1 MDDPAFILYAKVA
14 CGQVPSSFVLMITMP
29 HAADTLLGERAHTRC
44 AHEQQQGF
52 DGSRLLRYRFS
63 HPLYMQF
70 GEAAASSVTISK
82 PEAAVPIAKESKMGF
97 ATNAIH
103 GGQEPGPATG
113 AIVAPIYQTSTYVY
127 DELGKNKGY
136 DYARTNHPNRKA
148 LERTIAKLEDGHSA
162 YVFTSGMAGIDAV
175 FRLLRPGDHVVL
187 SEAVYGGVF
196 RLSTQLLVHFGL
208 EFSFV
213 DTSSE
218 AAVVSAFRPNTKMLY
233 IETPTNP
240 TMRIADIAALAKV
253 ASQRNITVVVD
264 NTFLSP
270 YLQRPIELGAHIV
283 VHSMT
288 KYLNG
293 HSDSTGGAVVLT
305 RKEDA
310 EKIYFIQRSAGS
322 GLAPMDCFLISRGIK
337 TLAVRM
343 LQHNAN
349 GLVVARHLDTHPKVQ
364 KVLYPGLTSHPQHEI
379 ARRQQKGPGG
389 MLSFD
394 LGSLEAARRLL
405 NHVKLCA
412 LVESL
417 GGVES
422 LISLP
427 ALMTHASMPQKVR
440 ERVGITEG
448 LVRLSVGIE
457 DAGDIIADLD
467 QALHHV

>member
-1 MDDPAFILYAKVA
+1 
-14 CGQVPSSFVLMITMP
+14 
-29 HAADTLLGERAHTRC
+29 
-44 AHEQQQGF
+44 
-52 DGSRLLRYRFS
+52 
-63 HPLYMQF
+63 
-70 GEAAASSVTISK
+70 
-82 PEAAVPIAKESKMGF
+82 MGF

-103 GGQEPGPATG
+103 VGQEPDPSTG
-113 AIVAPIYQTSTYVY
+113 AVVAPIYQTSTYVQS
-127 DELGKNKGY
+127 EFGKYRNGY

-148 LERTIAKLEDGHSA
+148 IERTLAKLEGGTAA
-162 YVFTSGMAGIDAV
+162 YAFTSGMAGIDAV

-187 SEAVYGGVF
+187 SEAVYGGVY

-213 DTSSE
+213 DTSQPE
-218 AAVVSAFRPNTKMLY
+218 AVFSALRPNTKMLY

-240 TMRIADIAALAKV
+240 TMRVTDIAEMAKIIDK
-253 ASQRNITVVVD
+253 RDIRLVVD

-270 YLQRPIELGAHIV
+270 YLQRPIELGAHII

-293 HSDSTGGAVVLT
+293 HSDSTGGAVILT
-305 RKEDA
+305 RQDDA
-310 EKIYFIQRSAGS
+310 EKIYFIQRSAGA

-349 GLVVARHLDTHPKVQ
+349 GISVARHLDAHPKVK
-364 KVLYPGLTSHPQHEI
+364 KVYYPGLSSHPQHEL
-379 ARRQQKGPGG
+379 ARKQQRGPGA

-394 LGSLEAARRLL
+394 LETQDAARRFL
-405 NHVKLCA
+405 NQVKLCSLA
-412 LVESL
+412 ESL
-417 GGVES
+417 GGVET

-427 ALMTHASMPQKVR
+427 ATMTHASMPADVR

-457 DAGDIIADLD
+457 DVDDIIADLD
-467 QALHHV
+467 QALLHI

>member
-1 MDDPAFILYAKVA
+1 
-14 CGQVPSSFVLMITMP
+14 
-29 HAADTLLGERAHTRC
+29 
-44 AHEQQQGF
+44 
-52 DGSRLLRYRFS
+52 
-63 HPLYMQF
+63 
-70 GEAAASSVTISK
+70 
-82 PEAAVPIAKESKMGF
+82 MGF

-103 GGQEPGPATG
+103 VGQEPDPSTG
-113 AIVAPIYQTSTYVY
+113 AIVAPIYQTSTYVQS
-127 DELGKNKGY
+127 ELGKDKGY

-148 LERTIAKLEDGHSA
+148 LERTVAKLEGGQSA
-162 YVFTSGMAGIDAV
+162 YVFSSGMAAIDAV
-175 FRLLRPGDHVVL
+175 FRLLRPGDHIIV

-213 DTSSE
+213 DTSSTD
-218 AAVVSAFRPNTKMLY
+218 AVRNALRPNTKMLY
-233 IETPTNP
+233 VETPTNP
-240 TMRIADIAALAKV
+240 TLRVADLAAMAKLIEDRGV
-253 ASQRNITVVVD
+253 TLVVD

-270 YLQRPIELGAHIV
+270 YLQRPIEFGAHIV

-305 RKEDA
+305 RPEDA
-310 EKIYFIQRSAGS
+310 EKIYFIQRSAGT
-322 GLAPMDCFLISRGIK
+322 GLAPMDCFLVSRGIK

-349 GLVVARHLDTHPKVQ
+349 GISVARHLDAHAKVR
-364 KVLYPGLTSHPQHEI
+364 KVHYPGLPAHPQHDI
-379 ARRQQKGPGG
+379 ARKQQRGPGA

-394 LGSLEAARRLL
+394 LENLDAARRFL
-405 NHVKLCA
+405 NQVKLCSLA
-412 LVESL
+412 ESL
-417 GGVES
+417 GGVET

-427 ALMTHASMPQKVR
+427 ALMTHASMPQEVR

-457 DAGDIIADLD
+457 DVEDIIADLD
-467 QALHHV
+467 QALLHV

>member
-1 MDDPAFILYAKVA
+1 
-14 CGQVPSSFVLMITMP
+14 
-29 HAADTLLGERAHTRC
+29 
-44 AHEQQQGF
+44 
-52 DGSRLLRYRFS
+52 
-63 HPLYMQF
+63 
-70 GEAAASSVTISK
+70 
-82 PEAAVPIAKESKMGF
+82 MGF

-103 GGQEPGPATG
+103 VGQEPDPTTG
-113 AIVAPIYQTSTYVY
+113 AVVAPIYQTSTYISP
-127 DELGKNKGY
+127 ELGKTKDGY

-148 LERTIAKLEDGHSA
+148 LERTVAKLEGGQSA
-162 YVFTSGMAGIDAV
+162 YVFSSGMAGIDAV

-213 DTSSE
+213 DTSIPESVL
-218 AAVVSAFRPNTKMLY
+218 ASFRANTKMLY

-240 TMRIADIAALAKV
+240 TMRIADIAALSKM
-253 ASQRNITVVVD
+253 ASERNITVVVD

-305 RKEDA
+305 RPEDA

-322 GLAPMDCFLISRGIK
+322 GLAPMDCFLVSRGLK
-337 TLAVRM
+337 TLAIRM

-349 GLVVARHLDTHPKVQ
+349 GIAVARHLDAHPKVR
-364 KVLYPGLTSHPQHEI
+364 KVFYPGLPTHPQHEI
-379 ARRQQKGPGG
+379 ARKQQKGPGA
-389 MLSFD
+389 MISFD
-394 LGSLEAARRLL
+394 VGSLEAARRFL
-405 NHVKLCA
+405 NQVKLCSLA
-412 LVESL
+412 ESL
-417 GGVES
+417 GGVET

-427 ALMTHASMPQKVR
+427 ALMTHASMPKETQ

-457 DAGDIIADLD
+457 DVEDIIADLD
-467 QALHHV
+467 QALLYV

>member
-1 MDDPAFILYAKVA
+1 
-14 CGQVPSSFVLMITMP
+14 
-29 HAADTLLGERAHTRC
+29 
-44 AHEQQQGF
+44 
-52 DGSRLLRYRFS
+52 
-63 HPLYMQF
+63 
-70 GEAAASSVTISK
+70 
-82 PEAAVPIAKESKMGF
+82 MGF

-103 GGQEPGPATG
+103 VGQEPEPATG
-113 AIVAPIYQTSTYVY
+113 AIVAPIYQTSTYVQE
-127 DELGKNKGY
+127 ELGKNKGY

-148 LERTIAKLEDGHSA
+148 LEKTLAKLEGGHTA
-162 YVFTSGMAGIDAV
+162 YAFSSGMAAIDAV

-196 RLSTQLLVHFGL
+196 RLTTQLLVHFGL

-213 DTSSE
+213 DTSSPE
-218 AAVVSAFRPNTKMLY
+218 SVLAAMRGNTRMLY
-233 IETPTNP
+233 VETPTNP
-240 TMRIADIAALAKV
+240 TLRISDIAAIAKLAIE
-253 ASQRNITVVVD
+253 RNATLVVD

-293 HSDSTGGAVVLT
+293 HSDSTGGCVVLT
-305 RKEDA
+305 RPEDA
-310 EKIYFIQRSAGS
+310 EKIYFIQRSAGA
-322 GLAPMDCFLISRGIK
+322 GLAPMDCFLVSRGLK

-349 GLVVARHLDTHPKVQ
+349 GIAVARHLDAHAKVR
-364 KVLYPGLTSHPQHEI
+364 KVYYPGLPSHPQHDV
-379 ARRQQKGPGG
+379 ARKQQRGPGA

-394 LGSLEAARRLL
+394 LGSLEAARRFL
-405 NHVKLCA
+405 NQVKLCA
-412 LVESL
+412 LAESL

-427 ALMTHASMPQKVR
+427 AMMTHASMPSEVQ
-440 ERVGITEG
+440 ERIGISEG

-457 DAGDIIADLD
+457 DLEDIIADLD
-467 QALHHV
+467 QALLYV

>member
-1 MDDPAFILYAKVA
+1 
-14 CGQVPSSFVLMITMP
+14 
-29 HAADTLLGERAHTRC
+29 
-44 AHEQQQGF
+44 
-52 DGSRLLRYRFS
+52 
-63 HPLYMQF
+63 
-70 GEAAASSVTISK
+70 
-82 PEAAVPIAKESKMGF
+82 MGF

-103 GGQEPGPATG
+103 VGQEPDPSTG
-113 AIVAPIYQTSTYVY
+113 AVVAPIYQTSTYVQS
-127 DELGKNKGY
+127 EFGKYRNGY

-148 LERTIAKLEDGHSA
+148 LERTLAKLEGGHQA

-187 SEAVYGGVF
+187 SEAVYGGVY

-213 DTSSE
+213 DTSKPE
-218 AAVVSAFRPNTKMLY
+218 DVFSALRPNTKMLY

-240 TMRIADIAALAKV
+240 TMLVTDIEKMAEFIDKRDIKL
-253 ASQRNITVVVD
+253 VVD

-270 YLQRPIELGAHIV
+270 YLQQPIELGAHIV

-305 RKEDA
+305 HQEDA
-310 EKIYFIQRSAGS
+310 EKIYFIQRSAGA

-349 GLVVARHLDTHPKVQ
+349 GLSVARHLDAHPKVK
-364 KVLYPGLTSHPQHEI
+364 KVYYPGLNSHPQHDLARKQQRGPGAMLAFDLESLDN
-379 ARRQQKGPGG
+379 ARR
-389 MLSFD
+389 F
-394 LGSLEAARRLL
+394 L
-405 NHVKLCA
+405 NQVKLCSLA
-412 LVESL
+412 ESL
-417 GGVES
+417 GGVET

-427 ALMTHASMPQKVR
+427 ATMTHASMPADVR
-440 ERVGITEG
+440 NRIGITEG

-457 DAGDIIADLD
+457 DVDDIIADLD
-467 QALHHV
+467 QALLHI